1 MGMTPEQMLE
11 LQELIKAR
19 THLEADLQRL
29 LQELQE
35 ISARAGNLTAIQ
47 MRQRQDEIK
56 KASPATSDMDL
67 ELLSRW
73 LITKVQRLEDENL
86 IALKGRLR
94 APHIMPGM
102 VPIMI
107 NDDGYCTQL
116 VIHFDAD
123 HFQGMVGVS
132 LEEEGR
138 RTQAGYDE
146 ELHASTIIVALMG
159 EFPITLA
166 EQCQPGEIKWLF
178 DAPGYPHP
186 DNLGAL
192 IAMAQETDAWLHPQI
207 DEIPYS

>member
-1 MGMTPEQMLE
+1 MGLTPEQMLE
-11 LQELIKAR
+11 LQELS
-19 THLEADLQRL
+19 EAATRLDRDIQEL
-29 LQELQE
+29 LQQRQE

-86 IALKGRLR
+86 IALKGRFR

-192 IAMAQETDAWLHPQI
+192 IAMAQETGAWLHPQI
-207 DEIPYS
+207 DEIPHS

>member
-192 IAMAQETDAWLHPQI
+192 IAMAQETGAWLHPQI
-207 DEIPYS
+207 DEIPHS

>member
-1 MGMTPEQMLE
+1 MGLTPEQMQE
-11 LQELIKAR
+11 LQELSEAV
-19 THLEADLQRL
+19 THLDANIQEL
-29 LQELQE
+29 LQQRQE

-47 MRQRQDEIK
+47 MRQRADEIK
-56 KASPATSDMDL
+56 KATPATSDMDL

-73 LITKVQRLEDENL
+73 LIAKIQRLEDENL
-86 IALKGRLR
+86 VALEGRLR

-107 NDDGYCTQL
+107 SYDGYCTQL

-123 HFQGMVGVS
+123 RFQSMVGVS

-146 ELHASTIIVALMG
+146 ELHASTVLVALMG

-178 DAPGYPHP
+178 DAPGYSHP
-186 DNLGAL
+186 DNLGDL
-192 IAMAQETDAWLHPQI
+192 IAMAQKTGAWLHPRI
-207 DEIPYS
+207 DEIPHS

>member
-1 MGMTPEQMLE
+1 MGLTPEQMQE
-11 LQELIKAR
+11 LQELSKSATR
-19 THLEADLQRL
+19 LDADIQRL
-29 LQELQE
+29 LQERQE

-47 MRQRQDEIK
+47 MRQRADEIK
-56 KASPATSDMDL
+56 KATPATSDMDL

-86 IALKGRLR
+86 VALEGRLR
-94 APHIMPGM
+94 APRIMPGM

-107 NDDGYCTQL
+107 NDGGYCTQL
-116 VIHFDAD
+116 MIHVDAD
-123 HFQGMVGVS
+123 RFQGMVGVS

-159 EFPITLA
+159 EFPVTLA
-166 EQCQPGEIKWLF
+166 EQCRPGEIKWLF
-178 DAPGYPHP
+178 DVPGYPHP

-192 IAMAQETDAWLHPQI
+192 IAMAQETGAWLHPQI
-207 DEIPYS
+207 DEIPHS

>member
-1 MGMTPEQMLE
+1 MGLTPEQI
-11 LQELIKAR
+11 QELRDLSETATR
-19 THLEADLQRL
+19 LDADIQRL
-29 LQELQE
+29 LQQRQE
-35 ISARAGNLTAIQ
+35 ISARAGTLTAIQ

-56 KASPATSDMDL
+56 KAAPATSDMDL

-86 IALKGRLR
+86 VALEGRLR
-94 APHIMPGM
+94 SPRIMPGM

-123 HFQGMVGVS
+123 RFQGMVGVS

-146 ELHASTIIVALMG
+146 ELHASTVIVALMG

-166 EQCQPGEIKWLF
+166 EQCQPGEIKWMF
-178 DAPGYPHP
+178 GAPGYPHP
-186 DNLGAL
+186 DNIGDL
-192 IAMAQETDAWLHPQI
+192 IATARETGAWLHPRI
-207 DEIPYS
+207 GEIPHF